1 MWEGEFWWDG
11 EGEFRGLTSTNEFG
25 NWVGIVLLINKR
37 KIILTVQH
45 DLPFNFPLKIPP
57 HQIGDM
63 NSLFN
68 SLISLHEPN
77 KRLKLK
83 VYFSP

>member
-37 KIILTVQH
+37 K
-45 DLPFNFPLKIPP
+45 
-57 HQIGDM
+57 
-63 NSLFN
+63 
-68 SLISLHEPN
+68 
-77 KRLKLK
+77 
-83 VYFSP
+83 